1 MKKINAIIEKSK
13 DLYNIY
19 SNELEGCY
27 GAGESIELAKKSFL
41 EGVELFK
48 ELNSNLP
55 SIFSKELEFQYQY
68 DIESFLA
75 FYKGVFTNA
84 ALERLTGINQKQI
97 QHYASGLKK
106 PRIEQRKKI
115 ESSLH
120 NLGQEL
126 LALRF

>member
-1 MKKINAIIEKSK
+1 MKKVNVIIEKSK
-13 DLYNIY
+13 DLYNVY
-19 SNELEGCY
+19 CNELEGCY
-27 GAGESIELAKKSFL
+27 GMGETIDEAKKSFL
-41 EGVELFK
+41 EGFELFK
-48 ELNSNLP
+48 TLNINLP
-55 SIFSKELEFQYQY
+55 AIFSEELEFQFQF

-75 FYKGVFTNA
+75 FYKGVFTNS

-115 ESSLH
+115 EASLH

>member
-1 MKKINAIIEKSK
+1 MKNVNVIIEKSK

-19 SNELEGCY
+19 SHELEGCY
-27 GAGESIELAKKSFL
+27 GIGETIDEAKKSFF
-41 EGVELFK
+41 EGIELYKEFNQK
-48 ELNSNLP
+48 LSSIYYEELN
-55 SIFSKELEFQYQY
+55 FQFQY

-75 FYKGVFTNA
+75 FYKGVFTNS

-115 ESSLH
+115 EASLH
-120 NLGQEL
+120 NLGEEL